1 LKDRS
6 RLTVT
11 FMGLGLTAAAAP
23 SLLAWALGDP
33 VRIAH
38 ILGGVAAA
46 LLMAAAWNLVN
57 QRLLRPTAE
66 LSDDLQRHLESPGV
80 EHPPLELGLHS
91 LDQLPNLVGR
101 LRDAFRIQR
110 QDLRNATRSADKLEE
125 ERRAW
130 LDVALRELGEG
141 VVLCSLDHQILYHN
155 HAAERMLPGIGRSGT
170 RLRTLVPPRSLDHA
184 MDCLMARLNSFGKSR
199 RELVGSVLFCC
210 LTGGGK
216 RLLQG
221 QMSLTLTAGGNPA
234 GYVVVF
240 RNLSEIWADV
250 DPGESVRLAI
260 IRDLRGPLGSLYAA
274 AQMLTDYPDMAP
286 ETRDTFVKVIGEES
300 ARMNDRLSAT
310 EAAAS
315 TLTVWPLADIHFS
328 ELFSTIAAALGQR
341 LDIKLTLV
349 GVPLWLHGDSHS
361 LMEAFL
367 ALFAALHAQTGSMA
381 FDMECMLGDKLVYV
395 DIVWKGD
402 PIPDHRLTS
411 WMGIE
416 INAALGPQ
424 TIGQVLEH
432 HSSQPWSLAKRGGF
446 AALRV
451 PLPLP
456 QRPQFKEEEWNDLGQ
471 PPTLADAGLR
481 ATLLAHTGTGNFHG
495 RALERMPF
503 IVVAALI
510 PLGARQAG
518 DHNRITALG
527 AVRVE
532 DGRLLTAGTFERR
545 LSGGD
550 NSGAPPLSIVLP
562 QLWKFAG
569 ESVLAVHDAGT
580 CLGLFDDG
588 NGPGMN
594 VLVVDTQV
602 ISRLLDPD
610 REDHSLAA
618 VARRLGVRVGEHR
631 SEIGKALLTAE
642 VLLGQMER
650 LEAARITT
658 FDQLVEAIRAHLTSA
673 ETQLEKA

>member
-6 RLTVT
+6 RITVT
-11 FMGLGLTAAAAP
+11 FIGLGLAAAIAP

-33 VRIAH
+33 VGIAH
-38 ILGGVAAA
+38 GLGGAAAA
-46 LLMAAAWNLVN
+46 LLMAAAWNLVE
-57 QRLLRPTAE
+57 QRLLRPAAE
-66 LSDDLQRHLESPGV
+66 LSEDLQRSLDRPEA
-80 EHPPLELGLHS
+80 EHPPVDLGLHS

-101 LRDAFRIQR
+101 LRDAFRVQR
-110 QDLRNATRSADKLEE
+110 QDLRRANRSADELVE

-130 LDVALRELGEG
+130 LDVALRELAEG
-141 VVLCSLDHQILYHN
+141 VVLCRLDHQILFHN
-155 HAAERMLPGIGRSGT
+155 RAAEQMLPGIGNGGMG
-170 RLRTLVPPRSLDHA
+170 LGTLVPPPSLNHA
-184 MDCLMARLNSFGKSR
+184 MDCLMARLESFGKAR
-199 RELVGSVLFCC
+199 RDLVGSVLFCS

-221 QMSLTLTAGGNPA
+221 QMSLTLGAGSEPA

-260 IRDLRGPLGSLYAA
+260 TRDLRGPLGSLYAA
-274 AQMLTDYPDMAP
+274 AQMLADYPDMAP

-300 ARMNDRLSAT
+300 ARMTNRLAAT
-310 EAAAS
+310 EAASS

-328 ELFSTIAAALGQR
+328 ELFATVAGALQRR

-381 FDMECMLGDKLVYV
+381 FDMECMLGDKRVYV
-395 DIVWKGD
+395 DIVWKGE
-402 PIPDHRLTS
+402 PIPDHRLTT
-411 WMGIE
+411 WMEAG

-424 TIGQVLEH
+424 TVGDVLERH
-432 HSSQPWSLAKRGGF
+432 DSQPWSLSKRGGF
-446 AALRV
+446 AALRI

-456 QRPQFKEEEWNDLGQ
+456 RRPQFREEEWTDLGQ
-471 PPTLADAGLR
+471 PPSLADADLR
-481 ATLLAHTGTGNFHG
+481 ATLLAHTGVGNFRG
-495 RALERMPF
+495 RPLERMPF
-503 IVVAALI
+503 VVVAAMA

-518 DHNRITALG
+518 DHTRITSLG

-532 DGRLLTAGTFERR
+532 DGRLLTAQSFDRH
-545 LSGGD
+545 LSGGED
-550 NSGAPPLSIVLP
+550 KGAPPLSVVLP

-569 ESVLAVHDAGT
+569 ESVLVVHDIGT
-580 CLGLFDDG
+580 CLGLLDG
-588 NGPGMN
+588 NDAHGAN
-594 VLVVDTQV
+594 VLVIDTQV

-610 REDHSLAA
+610 RDDHSLEAA
-618 VARRLGVRVGEHR
+618 ARRLGVRIGDHR
-631 SEIGKALLTAE
+631 AEIGKALLTAE
-642 VLLGQMER
+642 VLLRQMER
-650 LEAARITT
+650 LAAARISD
-658 FDQLVEAIRAHLTSA
+658 FDHLVDAIRAHLASA
-673 ETQLEKA
+673 EPQLERV